1 MWPCYN
7 FNIIFLLFIIIV
19 YGIIYHVF
27 KKYLVKLSICTKI
40 HGKFECDLIM
50 VFVPLC
56 FWARFPAPSDLD
68 SQSALHPLTALRQ
81 WQCTVDMISY
91 KDQNHKIALVSKQCP
106 WDFFKPTST
115 NILSVCLNLKF
126 KKNILNHRSDSPF
139 KL

>member
-7 FNIIFLLFIIIV
+7 FNNYFPNFQYNCVWNYLLCFQKISREIIN
-19 YGIIYHVF
+19 
-27 KKYLVKLSICTKI
+27 TKI

-115 NILSVCLNLKF
+115 NILSVCLNLKL
-126 KKNILNHRSDSPF
+126 KKIILNYRSNSPF